1 MSHPLIRTHVG
12 HPIES
17 AEPAIES
24 PRLPAKR
31 RQATLNGGHWCAA
44 MIPAWARSMKRS
56 AGIAWLG
63 MLLSA
68 TALAEPFSV
77 EGMPADFDGLAH
89 PSMPARAPVA
99 VDFNGD
105 GQPSWYAGGNR
116 IAHPKQPTPID
127 PLRYASVA
135 LPAMSLPV
143 CPSCTPRNLAFA
155 VADIDRDGDADIVRL
170 NRWVGQDDSF
180 TLQVFLGDG
189 SNSFSLG
196 WRLDWVDNPN
206 NPNVWGERY
215 FQIALQ
221 DFDRDGDPDLAVLST
236 HEFTNT
242 SPSIWRAEGRLSI
255 RWNQSNAFATETVLQ
270 SFGFSSLS
278 SLLVLDFEAD
288 GDMDILVNE
297 GRTWSAEDTFDRN
310 HREYVNDG
318 EGTFAMAE
326 VFGDQYRY
334 AVDVVDLNRDSFSDL
349 LVNAGVLSWS
359 ENNGGCCSLPQA
371 LIPGAIS
378 GTAIAADLNEDGRPD
393 IVSTEPNGSNQPRR
407 LMLRRA
413 QPASIVGLTEP
424 ELLAT
429 LPSDIL
435 QISAGDALGDADTD
449 LLLRLANG
457 SFSLVR
463 NQAQRLQS
471 NSGSASASPAFSGIA
486 GLTRLAVSDL
496 NRDGVDDLLALQPAG
511 PRVHRALGLGNN
523 NFSASEFKILAS
535 DPSDFTVGDFNRDG
549 RSEFAYVVPASG
561 AVRTVTQN
569 DGIFFGWTDTQIG
582 SYEGAALVRAGN
594 AVNYNGTTDL
604 LVASSSSGGLRW
616 YRNIDGAQ
624 SWTTTDPVATQD
636 PIPQSLALAPRYFG
650 FGDAGF
656 TCSADG
662 IAVHIK
668 GYSNVLGWFQ
678 SANLVSVQTVPQS
691 GVCAMA
697 NLDSDAELEA
707 VFIHGGGQLL
717 WWKPDN
723 NPIVTTTTIATSVS
737 GLVRAI
743 VPVDWNR
750 DGLTDLLVATSEGL
764 FLYSRQGLADTWT
777 ARLLQASS
785 TIVDVV
791 VIDSNRDSL
800 PDAAVIQ
807 GNDVRLVINQSRIAT
822 ATTPSYPAGQP
833 LQLQP
838 GQSGIAFEIGIANP
852 GRLNEDASVAVIGT
866 RVTFN
871 RAQQSGG
878 TWSMGS
884 TMTRAEV
891 EQAVASISLLA
902 DGEVIGTAGTSSVD
916 ANGQLQ
922 INYASP
928 LGAVVPIPAADS
940 RQMSLR
946 VNLKNSAASATYT
959 NFYLSQPPNVAT
971 AQVLHT
977 GLAVGKTTLIEWP
990 LLAVS
995 NRISFEA
1002 LPPPEGPVF
1011 KNGFEN

>member
-1 MSHPLIRTHVG
+1 MHPVPSRTPAAHAPAALSTAAGAIPGAVAHG
-12 HPIES
+12 PTARCVYARP
-17 AEPAIES
+17 AEVVS
-24 PRLPAKR
+24 PGRASLGR
-31 RQATLNGGHWCAA
+31 AA
-44 MIPAWARSMKRS
+44 AVLL
-56 AGIAWLG
+56 LG
-63 MLLSA
+63 LLLSA
-68 TALAEPFSV
+68 TALAEPFV
-77 EGMPADFDGLAH
+77 IEDMPADLDGLVH
-89 PSMPARAPVA
+89 PWMAARAPVA

-127 PLRYASVA
+127 PLRYASAA
-135 LPAMSLPV
+135 LPAISLPV

-155 VADIDRDGDADIVRL
+155 AADIDRDGDADIVRL
-170 NRWVGQDDSF
+170 NRWVGQGDTF

-189 SNSFSLG
+189 SNGFSPG
-196 WRLDWVDNPN
+196 WRLDWVENTN
-206 NPNVWGERY
+206 NVWGERY

-236 HEFTNT
+236 HEFINT
-242 SPSIWRAEGRLSI
+242 SPSIWRDEGRLSI
-255 RWNQSNAFATETVLQ
+255 RWNQSNGFATETVLQ
-270 SFGFSSLS
+270 SSGFTALS
-278 SLLVLDFEAD
+278 SLLALDFEAD
-288 GDMDILVNE
+288 GDIDILVNE
-297 GRTWSAEDTFDRN
+297 GRTWSEEDTFNRN
-310 HREYVNDG
+310 HREYANNG
-318 EGTFAMAE
+318 AGTFAMAE

-334 AVDVVDLNRDSFSDL
+334 AVDVIDLNRDSFSDL
-349 LVNAGVLSWS
+349 LVNAGALSWS
-359 ENNGGCCSLPQA
+359 ENNGGCCSPPQA
-371 LIPGAIS
+371 LIPGVIS

-413 QPASIVGLTEP
+413 QPSSIVGLTEP

-435 QISAGDALGDADTD
+435 QVSAGDALGDADAD

-457 SFSLVR
+457 SFRLVR

-471 NSGSASASPAFSGIA
+471 NSAPAPSSAFNGLA

-496 NRDGVDDLLALQPAG
+496 NRDGMDDLLALQPSG
-511 PRVHRALGLGNN
+511 PRMHRALAVGPN
-523 NFSASEFKILAS
+523 NFAASEFKILAS
-535 DPSDFTVGDFNRDG
+535 DPSDFAVGDFDRDG
-549 RSEFAYVVPASG
+549 RSEFAYVAPASG

-569 DGIFFGWTDTQIG
+569 DGIFFGWPDTQIG
-582 SYEGAALVRAGN
+582 SYPGAALIRAGH
-594 AVNYNGTTDL
+594 AANYNGTLDL
-604 LVASSSSGGLRW
+604 LVASSTSGGLRW
-616 YRNIDGAQ
+616 FRNIDGAQ
-624 SWTTTDPVATQD
+624 SWTTTDPVATQE

-650 FGDAGF
+650 VGDAGF

-662 IAVHIK
+662 IALHIK

-678 SANLVSVQTVPQS
+678 SASLVSVQTVAQT

-697 NLDSDAELEA
+697 NLDNDAELEV

-723 NPIVTTTTIATSVS
+723 NPIVTATTIAASVN

-750 DGLTDLLVATSEGL
+750 DGLNDLLVATSQGL
-764 FLYSRQGLADTWT
+764 YLYARQGLADSWT
-777 ARLLQASS
+777 VRLLQAS
-785 TIVDVV
+785 TAIVDLVV
-791 VIDSNRDSL
+791 VDSNRDSL

-807 GNDVRLVINQSRIAT
+807 GNDVRLVINQSRVAAAMT
-822 ATTPSYPAGQP
+822 PPSYPAGQP
-833 LQLQP
+833 VQLQP
-838 GQSGIAFEIGIANP
+838 GQSGIALEIGIANP
-852 GRLNEDASVAVIGT
+852 GRLDEDASVAVVGT

-871 RAQQSGG
+871 RAQQSAGI
-878 TWSMGS
+878 WSMGS
-884 TMTRAEV
+884 AMTRAEV
-891 EQAVASISLLA
+891 EQAVASVSLLVN
-902 DGEVIGTAGTSSVD
+902 GQVVGTAGTSAVD

-922 INYASP
+922 ISYASP

-946 VNLKNSAASATYT
+946 VNLKSSAASATYSS
-959 NFYLSQPPNVAT
+959 FYLSQPPGVST
-971 AQVLHT
+971 AQVLHA
-977 GLAVGKTTLIEWP
+977 GQAVGKTTPIDWP

-1011 KNGFEN
+1011 RDGFEG